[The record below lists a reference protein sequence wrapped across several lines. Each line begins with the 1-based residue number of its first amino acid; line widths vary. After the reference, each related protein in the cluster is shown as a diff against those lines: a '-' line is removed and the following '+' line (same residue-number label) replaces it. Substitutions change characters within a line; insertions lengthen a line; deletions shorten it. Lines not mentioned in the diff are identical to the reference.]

1 MNTDQNAIERI
12 LNLKVMYKE
21 KSLNDISEQRDRLK
35 IMNKINII
43 NNKTLKNRA
52 DLINIAASNSRII
65 RGFSIFS
72 KDRNKKQ

>member
-1 MNTDQNAIERI
+1 
-12 LNLKVMYKE
+12 MYKE

-52 DLINIAASNSRII
+52 DLINIAASNSRIF
-65 RGFSIFS
+65 RGLSIFS

>member
-1 MNTDQNAIERI
+1 
-12 LNLKVMYKE
+12 MYKE

-52 DLINIAASNSRII
+52 DQINTAASNSRII
-65 RGFSIFS
+65 RGLSIFS
-72 KDRNKKQ
+72 KDRYEKRH

>member
-1 MNTDQNAIERI
+1 
-12 LNLKVMYKE
+12 MYKE
-21 KSLNDISEQRDRLK
+21 KSLNDISEQRDRLI

-52 DLINIAASNSRII
+52 DQINIAASNSRIV
-65 RGFSIFS
+65 RKLSIFS

>member
-1 MNTDQNAIERI
+1 
-12 LNLKVMYKE
+12 MYKE
-21 KSLNDISEQRDRLK
+21 KSLNDISDQRDRLK

-52 DLINIAASNSRII
+52 DLINIAALNSRIF
-65 RGFSIFS
+65 RGLSIFS

>member
-1 MNTDQNAIERI
+1 
-12 LNLKVMYKE
+12 MYKE
-21 KSLNDISEQRDRLK
+21 KSLNDISDQRDRLK

-52 DLINIAASNSRII
+52 DLINIAASNSRIN
-65 RGFSIFS
+65 RGLSIFS